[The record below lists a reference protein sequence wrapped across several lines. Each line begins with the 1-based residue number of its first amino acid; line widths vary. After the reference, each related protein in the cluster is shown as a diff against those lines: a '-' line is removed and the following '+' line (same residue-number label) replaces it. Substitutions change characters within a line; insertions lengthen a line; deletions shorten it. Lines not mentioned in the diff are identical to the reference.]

1 MNLRQVLKDEFGID
15 FPISGGPGTSRENPI
30 IIHHTIPNDY
40 TSVEYAILQC
50 LGLGREIAWKL
61 LQQLTLN
68 HNERT
73 LDRLKIETTQ
83 VTEGEIITQ
92 VENYYFDIT
101 ECVGAHSCA
110 F

>member
-1 MNLRQVLKDEFGID
+1 MNLRQFLKDDFGID
-15 FPISGGPGTSRENPI
+15 FPISGGLGNSREDPI

-50 LGLGREIAWKL
+50 LGLSREIAWKL
-61 LQQLTLN
+61 VQQFTLN

-73 LDRLKIETTQ
+73 LDQLKIETTQ
-83 VTEGEIITQ
+83 VTEREIITE
-92 VENYYFDIT
+92 VENFYFDIT
-101 ECVGAHSCA
+101 ECVDVNPVL